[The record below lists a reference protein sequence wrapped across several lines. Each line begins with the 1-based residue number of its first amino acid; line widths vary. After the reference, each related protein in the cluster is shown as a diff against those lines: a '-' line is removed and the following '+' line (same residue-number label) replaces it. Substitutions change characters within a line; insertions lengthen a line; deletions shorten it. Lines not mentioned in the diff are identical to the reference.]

1 MDWSMSA
8 RSGIL
13 YPWKRLDFCILGGRY
28 KMVVLVRNELTLNEI
43 SDSAR
48 SQVKKNWGFSAVF
61 REYEIRAL
69 ATKGLKSACLFIHG
83 ISIFKIT

>member
-1 MDWSMSA
+1 
-8 RSGIL
+8 
-13 YPWKRLDFCILGGRY
+13 
-28 KMVVLVRNELTLNEI
+28 MVVLVRNELTLNEI

-48 SQVKKNWGFSAVF
+48 SQVKKNRGFSAVF

-83 ISIFKIT
+83 ISIFKITCSNSIAEHLRKKLLWNLFLLYAFLP